1 MEREAEL
8 RARVAEYPEEPFWP
22 HALGVHLLGA
32 ERWAEA
38 EAAFE
43 EALRRNPNY
52 HASYYQLGLLY
63 ERMGKEAEAIQA
75 FRTGLKLAEEA
86 RDLPLI
92 RDFRARLALYLGYDA
107 P

>member
-1 MEREAEL
+1 MERESEL
-8 RARVAEYPEEPFWP
+8 SARIAEYPDDPFWP
-22 HALGVHLLGA
+22 HALGVYLLGS

-38 EAAFE
+38 EAAFQ
-43 EALRRNPNY
+43 EALRRNPTY
-52 HASYYQLGLLY
+52 HATYYQLGLLY
-63 ERMGKEAEAIQA
+63 ERTSREAEAIQA

-86 RDLPLI
+86 RDLLLI

>member
-1 MEREAEL
+1 MDREAEL
-8 RARVAEYPEEPFWP
+8 RARAAEDSEDPFWP

-38 EAAFE
+38 EAAFQ
-43 EALRRNPNY
+43 EALRRNPRY
-52 HASYYQLGLLY
+52 HATYYQLGLLY
-63 ERMGKEAEAIQA
+63 ERTGRESEAIQA
-75 FRTGLKLAEEA
+75 FREGLRLAEDA

-92 RDFRARLALYLGYDA
+92 RDFRARLAVYLGYDT